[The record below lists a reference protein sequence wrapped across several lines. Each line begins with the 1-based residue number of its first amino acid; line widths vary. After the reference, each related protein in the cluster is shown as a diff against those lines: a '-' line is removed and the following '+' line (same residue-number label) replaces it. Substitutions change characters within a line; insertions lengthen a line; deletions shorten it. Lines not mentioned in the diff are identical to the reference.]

1 MRSVSTATVTLDSPV
16 GILTLVASD
25 AALRL
30 LSWDGDRS
38 PMVQALVAS
47 AAKNPSHPVLA
58 QAARELAEYF
68 DGTRRHFDVP
78 VQASGTA
85 FQQAAWTALCTIPF
99 GETISYG
106 EQARR
111 VGNPRA
117 VRAVGG
123 ANGRNPVGIVVP
135 CHRVIGADG
144 SLTGFGGGME
154 AKAWLLEHERR
165 IVAG

>member
-1 MRSVSTATVTLDSPV
+1 MSTVTTTVDSPV
-16 GILTLVASD
+16 GVLTLVATQS
-25 AALRL
+25 ALCV
-30 LSWDGDRS
+30 LSWDGDQV
-38 PMVQALVAS
+38 PAVQTLVTTSVEA
-47 AAKNPSHPVLA
+47 PSHPVLA
-58 QAARELAEYF
+58 QATRELAEYF
-68 DGTRRHFDVP
+68 AGARQRFDVP
-78 VQASGTA
+78 VQLRGTA
-85 FQQAAWTALCTIPF
+85 FQQSAWNALCTIPF

-135 CHRVIGADG
+135 CHRVIGANG
-144 SLTGFGGGME
+144 SLTGFGGGIE

-165 IVAG
+165 VIAG